1 MSFKAPFFSLLTFL
15 FLFTACEPAP
25 ENSEDSPVEILEAAT
40 EIVEAAN
47 NIEAEKDTVADL
59 WEHLAQV
66 TLPKLPGEMPDFSGS
81 YQLMGED
88 GGYYFT
94 VELEQQQ
101 DTLIGTYCGGTDTR
115 SDCGMPSQGAGD
127 CEVRGI
133 VKQGVGYLVF
143 RSCYSGMTGLA
154 KIRKTGAHVNWETTE
169 YPVEDGVR
177 LFCAAPSQKVL
188 LNKNFE
194 KKYDFPARFDSFEV
208 RSTNFMMDLPHAD
221 SQYIYLEAR
230 VFNDAEMASFQ
241 GMLYG
246 GKPVQIIREAGE
258 YMLSNYGDETFEA
271 PIYEVAFEQYGQE
284 FTGFVYHE
292 DLAQAHFKDNRG
304 NLLLLGLKA
313 EQEIGDRDLEWCVQ
327 GDAFGF
333 VLQSAG
339 FKALNAQTNAY
350 FPAYDFSIRDRE
362 DLAYGNFS
370 FFEME
375 INPYQDGLH
384 PVFLWAWD
392 GKKLVQVLQPGAHG
406 TPVQYEAERN
416 SNLLTLNVI
425 YRKSG
430 ENESQVETMYEMGGE
445 IFEEFTDEH
454 EGEEEYVD

>member
-1 MSFKAPFFSLLTFL
+1 MET
-15 FLFTACEPAP
+15 
-25 ENSEDSPVEILEAAT
+25 VAAT
-40 EIVEAAN
+40 AEIVEV
-47 NIEAEKDTVADL
+47 IEGDEVEVDTVAEL

-66 TLPKLPGEMPDFSGS
+66 KLPELPGEMPDFSGS
-81 YQLMGED
+81 YQLTGED

-101 DTLIGTYCGGTDTR
+101 DTLIGTYCGGTDRR

-154 KIRKTGAHVNWETTE
+154 KIRKTGPHVDWQTTE
-169 YPVEDGVR
+169 YPVEDGVM
-177 LFCAAPSQKVL
+177 LFCAAPSKKIL

-208 RSTNFMMDLPHAD
+208 KSTNFMMDLNPTD
-221 SQYIYLEAR
+221 SQYVYLEAR
-230 VFNDAEMASFQ
+230 VHNDAEMQSFQ
-241 GMLYG
+241 TTLYG
-246 GKPVQIIREAGE
+246 GKPVRIIRKVGE

-271 PIYEVAFEQYGQE
+271 PIYEIAFAQYDQE

-304 NLLLLGLKA
+304 NLFLLGLKA

-339 FKALNAQTNAY
+339 FKVLNAQSNAY
-350 FPAYDFSIRDRE
+350 FPAYDFTIKDRK
-362 DLAYGNFS
+362 DLAYGNFA
-370 FFEME
+370 FFEIQVNTYGRE
-375 INPYQDGLH
+375 GLL

-392 GKKLVQVLQPGAHG
+392 GKKLVSVLEPGPSG
-406 TPVQYEAERN
+406 IPVGYDAERN
-416 SNLLTLNVI
+416 SNLLEVKAV
-425 YRKSG
+425 YRRSG
-430 ENESQVETMYEMGGE
+430 EEMNVDEMYEMGGE
-445 IFEEFTDEH
+445 VFEEIIEEH
-454 EGEEEYVD
+454 DGEEEYVD